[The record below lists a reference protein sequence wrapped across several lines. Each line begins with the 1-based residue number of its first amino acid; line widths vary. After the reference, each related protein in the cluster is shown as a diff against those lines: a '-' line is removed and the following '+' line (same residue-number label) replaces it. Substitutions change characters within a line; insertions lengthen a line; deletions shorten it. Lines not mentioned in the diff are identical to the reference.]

1 MNSTI
6 LFTPSNEQLI
16 EIANQ
21 DPELHSK
28 IKNDIVKELQVT
40 ATKYVSSRIKSKAEK
55 TYQNIYK
62 NVEKKL
68 FSSVDHWVKSPATF
82 NSDIEKDFFN
92 QIEKRLKADL
102 QKEFELTFE
111 SQDFK
116 NTLKIK
122 IKEKLLT
129 AVLKNLDDKI
139 QAEAK
144 KLTS

>member
-1 MNSTI
+1 MKNTI

-28 IKNDIVKELQVT
+28 IKSDIVKELQST
-40 ATKYVSSRIKSKAEK
+40 ATRYVSSRLKAK
-55 TYQNIYK
+55 ADQTYQNIYN

-68 FSSVDHWVKSPATF
+68 FHSADHWGKSPATF
-82 NSDIEKDFFN
+82 NSDIEKDFSN
-92 QIEKRLKADL
+92 QIESRLKADL
-102 QKEFELTFE
+102 QKEFEATFE

-116 NTLKIK
+116 NTLKLK
-122 IKEKLLT
+122 IKEKLLA
-129 AVLKNLDDKI
+129 AVLKNLDEKI

-144 KLTS
+144 KLIA